1 MKEKINQA
9 IEECR
14 GEFYKI
20 SQYIGEN
27 PELGHEE
34 FKASKMLAEELEKHG
49 FTVELGTVGLATAFE
64 AVYDSGLP
72 GPNIAFM
79 SEYDA
84 LPDLGHACGHNL
96 IGTMGI
102 AAGIGLSKVVKS
114 CGGKVYVYGTPAE
127 ETRGGKVTMAEQN
140 F

>member
-1 MKEKINQA
+1 MKEQIKQA
-9 IEECR
+9 IEACR
-14 GEFYKI
+14 EDFYRI

-34 FKASKMLAEELEKHG
+34 FKASKMLTEELKKHD
-49 FTVELGTVGLATAFE
+49 FNVELGTAGLATGFE

-102 AAGIGLSKVVKS
+102 AAGIGLSKVVKT
-114 CGGKVYVYGTPAE
+114 CGWPFTSDGCHSI
-127 ETRGGKVTMAEQN
+127 
-140 F
+140 